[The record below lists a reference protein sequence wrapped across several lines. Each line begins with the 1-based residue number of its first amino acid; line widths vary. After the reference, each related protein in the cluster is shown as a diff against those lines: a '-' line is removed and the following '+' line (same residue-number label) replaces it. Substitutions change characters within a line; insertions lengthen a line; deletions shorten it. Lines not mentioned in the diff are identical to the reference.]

1 MTPDIADRVRQ
12 ASGFIFDMDGT
23 IALGDAASGGHRAL
37 PGAIELLAAIKAR
50 GIPLCVFTNGTAK
63 PPAAYARSLRSAGF
77 DLADGEMMTPSSS
90 AAAWFVKRGIRRVRV
105 LGNAGVAAPL
115 REAGIT
121 CIGPAERAS
130 EVEAVYTGWFREFT
144 FPDLEAACQSVW
156 DGALVTTASHVPE
169 NLPDL
174 LAPQRVPMQFLH
186 GHPGG
191 SEGVLIGRLF
201 QLRAPGGLRREEHT
215 AAGGPAL
222 RRRVLDTED
231 SVELDVQP
239 GLLERLPPGA
249 LGDRLAR
256 LDPAGREVPAL
267 SVFLLLHERE
277 SIAVADDDE
286 REVPGRDRVTHAGLV
301 PSLPRRERSSQ
312 PVRPSVTARSAGLSH
327 GDDTGPP
334 CHR

>member
-1 MTPDIADRVRQ
+1 VTPDIADRVRQ

-121 CIGPAERAS
+121 CIGPAERAG

-156 DGALVTTASHVPE
+156 DGALVTTASHVPFFATAHGRAIGASFAINAMIAAMTGKRAKVLGKPSRTAFDTAADAMGIARADRGRIVIVGDDPALE
-169 NLPDL
+169 MRMARTVGATGIGMTTGIMKPAA
-174 LAPQRVPMQFLH
+174 LATLKPAERPH
-186 GHPGG
+186 AII
-191 SEGVLIGRLF
+191 ET
-201 QLRAPGGLRREEHT
+201 LRA
-215 AAGGPAL
+215 
-222 RRRVLDTED
+222 
-231 SVELDVQP
+231 
-239 GLLERLPPGA
+239 
-249 LGDRLAR
+249 
-256 LDPAGREVPAL
+256 
-267 SVFLLLHERE
+267 LHDL
-277 SIAVADDDE
+277 I
-286 REVPGRDRVTHAGLV
+286 
-301 PSLPRRERSSQ
+301 
-312 PVRPSVTARSAGLSH
+312 
-327 GDDTGPP
+327 
-334 CHR
+334 